1 MGQDAASDQHSPP
14 RLHGEPARM
23 SAPAPPRTA
32 ATAGASSTT
41 VRCPEVRV
49 EATKRLRV
57 RVDRRL
63 AGPLPGLLCLAGRLA

>member
-1 MGQDAASDQHSPP
+1 MWP
-14 RLHGEPARM
+14 RLTRSRAPDFRAAGLAGGVWARL
-23 SAPAPPRTA
+23 ATEAT
-32 ATAGASSTT
+32 TAGASSTT